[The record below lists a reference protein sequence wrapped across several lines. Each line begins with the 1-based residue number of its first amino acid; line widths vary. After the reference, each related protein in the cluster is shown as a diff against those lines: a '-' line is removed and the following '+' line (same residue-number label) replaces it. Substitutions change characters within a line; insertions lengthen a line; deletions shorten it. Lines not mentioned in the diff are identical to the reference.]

1 MEIKEKHTEKAYKE
15 KEQLSCPLLKQ
26 GCGGCPMLALPYEEQ
41 LRKKQKK
48 IKKLLGNFGKPQPI
62 IGMENPW
69 HYRNKAI
76 STFTYAQGRQ
86 VKSGI
91 YVQGTHHVIPVEN
104 CLLHHPALD
113 EAVRAVRKAVREFK
127 YPVYDEDRKTGLVR
141 HILVRHSLAED
152 QILAVLVTSS
162 PVLPG
167 AKAFAKRVRQ
177 LCPRIT
183 TLVQNIN
190 ERSTSAVLGYKERIL
205 YGKGYIQDTLCGI
218 RFRISGSSFYQIN
231 PVQTEILYRTAVEAA
246 GLDKSQTVLD
256 AYCGVGTIGLSAASR
271 AKKVIGVE
279 LNKSAVRCAWEN
291 ARENGIQNAQF
302 LCADATDFIRKMA
315 AKGERAD
322 VVFMDPPRA
331 GSTPEFLRAVSSMR
345 PEKIVYVSCNPETQ
359 KRDLELLTKDGW
371 QVKLIQGVD
380 MFPHTEGIETVVLLS
395 KLKVDHHIEIELK
408 MDELD
413 LTAAESKATYD
424 EIKAYVLNKYGLKV
438 SQLYIAQIKRK
449 CGIIERK
456 NYNVSKKED
465 AKVPQCPPEK
475 EAAIMDALKH
485 FQMI

>member
-1 MEIKEKHTEKAYKE
+1 
-15 KEQLSCPLLKQ
+15 
-26 GCGGCPMLALPYEEQ
+26 MLALPYEEQ

-345 PEKIVYVSCNPETQ
+345 PEKIVYVSCNPKTQ

-380 MFPHTEGIETVVLLS
+380 MFPHTEGIETVVSL
-395 KLKVDHHIEIELK
+395 
-408 MDELD
+408 
-413 LTAAESKATYD
+413 A
-424 EIKAYVLNKYGLKV
+424 
-438 SQLYIAQIKRK
+438 RK
-449 CGIIERK
+449 
-456 NYNVSKKED
+456 
-465 AKVPQCPPEK
+465 
-475 EAAIMDALKH
+475 
-485 FQMI
+485 

>member
-1 MEIKEKHTEKAYKE
+1 MEIKDKYMKKADTEKQ
-15 KEQLSCPLLKQ
+15 QLACALQKQ

-76 STFTYAQGRQ
+76 STFTYVKGRP
-86 VKSGI
+86 
-91 YVQGTHHVIPVEN
+91 HWVIPVET
-104 CLLHHPALD
+104 CLLHQPALD
-113 EAVRAVRKAVREFK
+113 EAIEAVRKAVREFK
-127 YPVYDEDRKTGLVR
+127 YPVYDEDKKTGLVR
-141 HILVRHSLAED
+141 HILVRHSLTED
-152 QILAVLVTSS
+152 QVLAVLVTAS

-167 AKAFAKRVRQ
+167 AKAFGKRVRR
-177 LCPRIT
+177 LCPKIT

-190 ERSTSAVLGYKERIL
+190 DRSTSAVLGYKEKTL

-231 PVQTEILYRTAVEAA
+231 PVQTEILYRTAIEAA
-246 GLDKSQTVLD
+246 ELDKNQTVLD

-279 LNKSAVRCAWEN
+279 RNKSAVRCAWEN
-291 ARENGIQNAQF
+291 AKENGIQNARF
-302 LCADATDFIRKMA
+302 LCADATDFIRQMA
-315 AKGERAD
+315 ARGERVD

-331 GSTPEFLRAVSSMR
+331 GSTPEFLQAVSAMR

-359 KRDLELLTKDGW
+359 KRDLELLTKKGW

-395 KLKVDHHIEIELK
+395 KGE
-408 MDELD
+408 M
-413 LTAAESKATYD
+413 
-424 EIKAYVLNKYGLKV
+424 N
-438 SQLYIAQIKRK
+438 
-449 CGIIERK
+449 
-456 NYNVSKKED
+456 SKKAGVER
-465 AKVPQCPPEK
+465 
-475 EAAIMDALKH
+475 
-485 FQMI
+485 

>member
-1 MEIKEKHTEKAYKE
+1 
-15 KEQLSCPLLKQ
+15 
-26 GCGGCPMLALPYEEQ
+26 MLALPYEEQ
-41 LRKKQKK
+41 LRKKQKI

-76 STFTYAQGRQ
+76 STFTYVQGRQ

-91 YVQGTHHVIPVEN
+91 YAQGSHWVIPVET
-104 CLLHHPALD
+104 CLLHQPALD
-113 EAVRAVRKAVREFK
+113 EAIEAVRKAVREFK
-127 YPVYDEDRKTGLVR
+127 YPVYDEDKQTGLVR

-152 QILAVLVTSS
+152 QVLAVLVTSS

-167 AKAFAKRVRQ
+167 AKAFGKRVRQ
-177 LCPRIT
+177 LCPKIT

-190 ERSTSAVLGYKERIL
+190 DRSTSAVLGYKEKIL
-205 YGKGYIQDTLCGI
+205 YGKGYIRDTLCGI

-231 PVQTEILYRTAVEAA
+231 PIQTEILYRTAIEAA
-246 GLDKSQTVLD
+246 DLDKDQTVLD

-279 LNKSAVRCAWEN
+279 RNKSAVRCAWEN
-291 ARENGIQNAQF
+291 AKENGIQNAQF

-315 AKGERAD
+315 ARGERVD

-331 GSTPEFLRAVSSMR
+331 GSTPEFLQAVSAMR

-359 KRDLELLTKDGW
+359 KRDLELLIKEGW

-380 MFPHTEGIETVVLLS
+380 MFPHTEGIETVVSL
-395 KLKVDHHIEIELK
+395 
-408 MDELD
+408 
-413 LTAAESKATYD
+413 
-424 EIKAYVLNKYGLKV
+424 G
-438 SQLYIAQIKRK
+438 RK
-449 CGIIERK
+449 
-456 NYNVSKKED
+456 
-465 AKVPQCPPEK
+465 
-475 EAAIMDALKH
+475 
-485 FQMI
+485 

>member
-1 MEIKEKHTEKAYKE
+1 MEIKEKHTEKAYKAYKE

-231 PVQTEILYRTAVEAA
+231 PVQTEILYRTAAEAA

-380 MFPHTEGIETVVLLS
+380 MFPHTEGIETVVSL
-395 KLKVDHHIEIELK
+395 
-408 MDELD
+408 
-413 LTAAESKATYD
+413 A
-424 EIKAYVLNKYGLKV
+424 
-438 SQLYIAQIKRK
+438 RK
-449 CGIIERK
+449 
-456 NYNVSKKED
+456 
-465 AKVPQCPPEK
+465 
-475 EAAIMDALKH
+475 
-485 FQMI
+485 